1 MGESQKRYKGK
12 RSKTG
17 GVNNNKPSKPK
28 AWVDASKDWEPQGDY
43 TGLGSGDGGPGKYPS
58 GTKSTGKSK
67 GGKGGGKGGGSNGGG
82 TGRTKAEKWAAAAE
96 ATGKLAD
103 VAGDR
108 AKASKA
114 GYSVSG
120 TKVRSNNASSYN
132 YQPTYMSQKES
143 TTPMVRFDSDYEKE
157 KKRLGLS

>member
-1 MGESQKRYKGK
+1 MTIKK
-12 RSKTG
+12 
-17 GVNNNKPSKPK
+17 KPK
-28 AWVDASKDWEPQGDY
+28 IKSVGTVDFNVNTESGKLGYNRALNASKRAGAKTDKAKDAATTEEFHGA
-43 TGLGSGDGGPGKYPS
+43 GNRRVKEA
-58 GTKSTGKSK
+58 K
-67 GGKGGGKGGGSNGGG
+67 GGTGGGSNGGG